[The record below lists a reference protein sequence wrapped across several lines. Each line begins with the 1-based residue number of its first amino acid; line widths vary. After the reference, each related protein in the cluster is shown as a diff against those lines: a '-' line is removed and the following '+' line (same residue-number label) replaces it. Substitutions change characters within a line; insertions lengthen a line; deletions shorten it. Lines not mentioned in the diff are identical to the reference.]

1 MCVVSV
7 TLIIFLGLQ
16 ICKFLMISH
25 IHLEGAND
33 IQKMS
38 CYKNQART
46 RVCHTPLEK
55 SNQSQSD
62 MNFSLIFS
70 FFLVGVLAFELED
83 IADVER
89 G

>member
-1 MCVVSV
+1 
-7 TLIIFLGLQ
+7 
-16 ICKFLMISH
+16 MISH

>member
-1 MCVVSV
+1 MADCKSSSV
-7 TLIIFLGLQ
+7 RVAQSTLNP
-16 ICKFLMISH
+16 
-25 IHLEGAND
+25 E
-33 IQKMS
+33 
-38 CYKNQART
+38 
-46 RVCHTPLEK
+46 EK